1 MYKLVSRSWSLREG
15 KGANR
20 HAAVKAPA
28 PVTHVPDEP
37 LHGGPETV
45 SDTTLHAPSYNGFV
59 TPAADAS
66 KNALQYASR
75 PLPATPSSK
84 GKMADRPSTSGGP
97 GSRKAAKDDMKFDK
111 RMSRDDFY
119 LGSRAYGGTRPG
131 PYTSF
136 RGKPPTPETSPRS
149 TSVERF
155 ASGSSTWE
163 PKSAPVR
170 EVPNGDIGMALGS
183 PTHPPTFSDAWTL
196 QSAPRPRKETHPIV
210 SPPASRSSSVDT
222 FDMPLSRKPTG
233 KWKLFNIFTRKP
245 SDQSAQAVSISDP
258 NGLYG
263 TRRPEEEARAATQ
276 APSSGLKS
284 PARSNTTTSRKTPKH
299 KPIIARSQT
308 MPMSAQVDVYDRGT
322 QGSEKLGIGSFGSIP
337 IALDTGPKAN
347 LKTGLLNVEIPD
359 VRLERYSVM
368 FNSVLNSN
376 PSLLSRRQANVQK
389 LKSIEDAAEHEE
401 RARPYGATRRATSPQ
416 PVARSSGLA
425 LFPTSKPGQSYVPP
439 KLSPRLRS
447 NTSPALLPS
456 PSRATFDK
464 PPSYRRPS
472 VEEKHNSKHPRHP
485 RHQSPH
491 HHEKPSI
498 AVTSHPDTVEQQA
511 RPLVSRFN
519 NDQSNLILESPVDIE
534 MEPGTPETHEA
545 VSWQAW
551 KPSPHQLPPEPKWQ
565 MISPSQ
571 KTPSTASSNTSSYRK
586 RSPSL
591 ASSART
597 QTTQM
602 TEDFDDVSYPD
613 STSSTSSNS
622 HMKMTPVEI
631 SIARQISVSRQQRKL
646 LQPLRTGAA
655 ATPAVPSISPNRK
668 PSHTSPVR
676 MPTVAVGENGR
687 IAETKTSTPTLVN
700 PPELLDPHLALAQ
713 NRRSERIVLEEA

>member
-15 KGANR
+15 KGVNR
-20 HAAVKAPA
+20 HAAPA

-37 LHGGPETV
+37 LQSGPETV
-45 SDTTLHAPSYNGFV
+45 SDKTQHTPPSYNGFM
-59 TPAADAS
+59 TPANAS
-66 KNALQYASR
+66 KNALPYLSR
-75 PLPATPSSK
+75 PLPATPPSRA
-84 GKMADRPSTSGGP
+84 KMADRPSTSGGP
-97 GSRKAAKDDMKFDK
+97 GSRKTAKDDFKFDK

-119 LGSRAYGGTRPG
+119 LGARAYGGTRPG
-131 PYTSF
+131 PYTNF
-136 RGKPPTPETSPRS
+136 RGKPPTPETSPR
-149 TSVERF
+149 TTAVEQF
-155 ASGSSTWE
+155 PSGSNTWG
-163 PKSAPVR
+163 PKNAPVM
-170 EVPNGDIGMALGS
+170 EVRNANIGMALGS
-183 PTHPPTFSDAWTL
+183 PTHPPTFSDAWSSQNTG
-196 QSAPRPRKETHPIV
+196 AMKESHPIV

-222 FDMPLSRKPTG
+222 FDMPVSRKPTG
-233 KWKLFNIFTRKP
+233 KWKLFNIFGRKP
-245 SDQSAQAVSISDP
+245 SDQSAPAVSISDP

-263 TRRPEEEARAATQ
+263 TRRPEEDVGVVSQ
-276 APSSGLKS
+276 VSSSGLKS
-284 PARSNTTTSRKTPKH
+284 PARSNTTASRKTPKH
-299 KPIIARSQT
+299 KPIITRSQT
-308 MPMSAQVDVYDRGT
+308 MPINAQDEVYDRGPR
-322 QGSEKLGIGSFGSIP
+322 GSEKLGTGSFGSIP
-337 IALDTGPKAN
+337 IALDTGPKAGS
-347 LKTGLLNVEIPD
+347 KAGPLLNVEIPD

-376 PSLLSRRQANVQK
+376 PSLLSRRQATVQK

-401 RARPYGATRRATSPQ
+401 GARRYGATRRATSPQ

-425 LFPTSKPGQSYVPP
+425 LFPASRQAQNHMPP

-464 PPSYRRPS
+464 TPSYQRPL
-472 VEEKHNSKHPRHP
+472 VEEASNSNHPRHP
-485 RHQSPH
+485 RHHSPH
-491 HHEKPSI
+491 HQEKPSVM
-498 AVTSHPDTVEQQA
+498 VTAHSDPVRQEA

-519 NDQSNLILESPVDIE
+519 NDQSNLILESPVDME
-534 MEPGTPETHEA
+534 MEPETHEA
-545 VSWQAW
+545 VTWQVW

-602 TEDFDDVSYPD
+602 TEDFDDASYPD
-613 STSSTSSNS
+613 SIGSSSSNG

-646 LQPLRTGAA
+646 LQPLQTRIGAGAA
-655 ATPAVPSISPNRK
+655 PSPSPNRK

-676 MPTVAVGENGR
+676 MPAVAVGENGR
-687 IAETKTSTPTLVN
+687 IAETKTSTPTLVH
-700 PPELLDPHLALAQ
+700 PPELLDPHLAIAQ
-713 NRRSERIVLEEA
+713 HRRSERIVLEDA